1 MGELSWGR
9 RERALHR
16 LATRGA
22 LLRRAC
28 WGALIIACCGG
39 DCMGAPSWASSDFSV
54 SAQRP
59 KKSARVGW
67 ERPSWASTDCAPLK
81 KATSE
86 SGRSSGSHSPR
97 RSIFV
102 RQHKLFGGKK
112 IIWREKG
119 FLPPL
124 TRKYPTRVY

>member
-86 SGRSSGSHSPR
+86 SGRSSGSHHVEVFSCV
-97 RSIFV
+97 STNYLAGK
-102 RQHKLFGGKK
+102 KLFGGKK
-112 IIWREKG
+112 G
-119 FLPPL
+119 FCPL
-124 TRKYPTRVY
+124 